1 MKSQYK
7 PFFITIICELLLALF
22 FYSTNGLGYETDVL
36 FWNHI
41 YERVFI
47 AIIWPF
53 IALIRNTKEK
63 NTKYLKIALII
74 IEIYLFLLIFVQDW
88 SNLNKREFFVLY
100 LCILW
105 LIKETIYK
113 RYKKRQKNFF
123 ISIYWIVAIFIV
135 SIGCLMRY
143 RQPLDIQKIIDNKDY
158 IFITHFNWSI
168 NKDYTNITL
177 TDWNITE
184 YINPDNWSTSYPI
197 RKNKEYNFS
206 FSTQSKDKNNYIIIQ
221 DPLGNILQIF
231 PQTLI
236 DFSTYENQIQFKDF
250 GKETK
255 YYSSISTFPDELI
268 IYKTNY
274 ENIIKNNVLS
284 NLPPMLRSNQ
294 KLQKLSYKFTKFL
307 SKLLPFWYNENW
319 KIADNYLPYFSF
331 PEEKGYKWVFN
342 KYELIKSNWNIWIN
356 NTNWWNKY
364 SEYLKKVFHDT
375 KE

>member
-135 SIGCLMRY
+135 YILFCLVSIALLIYQAYHGTISGFETVTTELNQTFRLIVGGY
-143 RQPLDIQKIIDNKDY
+143 LIKAGSENIVKIGGNYYDNVNKIKIQKMREEQGIDPNTCNDD
-158 IFITHFNWSI
+158 FNS
-168 NKDYTNITL
+168 D
-177 TDWNITE
+177 TDVNTME
-184 YINPDNWSTSYPI
+184 
-197 RKNKEYNFS
+197 NFEP
-206 FSTQSKDKNNYIIIQ
+206 N
-221 DPLGNILQIF
+221 
-231 PQTLI
+231 
-236 DFSTYENQIQFKDF
+236 
-250 GKETK
+250 
-255 YYSSISTFPDELI
+255 EL
-268 IYKTNY
+268 
-274 ENIIKNNVLS
+274 S
-284 NLPPMLRSNQ
+284 
-294 KLQKLSYKFTKFL
+294 
-307 SKLLPFWYNENW
+307 
-319 KIADNYLPYFSF
+319 
-331 PEEKGYKWVFN
+331 
-342 KYELIKSNWNIWIN
+342 
-356 NTNWWNKY
+356 
-364 SEYLKKVFHDT
+364 
-375 KE
+375 

>member
-7 PFFITIICELLLALF
+7 SFFITIICELLLALF

-184 YINPDNWSTSYPI
+184 YINPDDWSTSYLI

-255 YYSSISTFPDELI
+255 YYSSISTFPDELK

-274 ENIIKNNVLS
+274 ENTIKNNVLS

-331 PEEKGYKWVFN
+331 PEEKEYKWVSN
-342 KYELIKSNWNIWIN
+342 KYELIKSNS
-356 NTNWWNKY
+356 NWWNKY